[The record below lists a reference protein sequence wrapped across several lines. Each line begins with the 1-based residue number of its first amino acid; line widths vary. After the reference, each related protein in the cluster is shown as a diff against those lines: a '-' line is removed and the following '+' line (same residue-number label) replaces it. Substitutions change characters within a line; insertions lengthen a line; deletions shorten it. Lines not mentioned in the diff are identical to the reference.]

1 MTLTEILAWCR
12 LSLDRLVTWLTM
24 RAELGGIRWGMTGMA
39 LVDRN
44 RSALAAV
51 LFAVCGIG
59 LGGCDAL
66 DSINPFAEKYKPE
79 VIPDVPADK
88 LYSEGLA
95 RMEDNDY
102 DAAAKKFEALDKQ
115 YAYSDWSRKALLM
128 TAYANYEGQ
137 KYEDAI
143 SASQRYIKRH
153 PASKDAAYAQYLMAM
168 SHYKQIPDVSRDQ
181 DRAEKALAGLQELV
195 QKYPTSEYA
204 ADAKAKIQITRD
216 QLAGKEMEVGRFYL
230 ERRNFPAAINRF
242 RDVVSKYQTTR
253 HAEEALERLVEAYM
267 ALGITNEAQNAAAV
281 LGHNFPDSPWYKDAF
296 ALLQNG
302 GLEPREEKT
311 SFLSKVYRSVIGR
324 TAEAR

>member
-1 MTLTEILAWCR
+1 MRLTHP
-12 LSLDRLVTWLTM
+12 
-24 RAELGGIRWGMTGMA
+24 
-39 LVDRN
+39 N
-44 RSALAAV
+44 RGAMAAV
-51 LFAVCGIG
+51 LVSVIGFG

-79 VIPDVPADK
+79 VVPDVPADK

-95 RMEDNDY
+95 RMEDKDY
-102 DAAAKKFEALDKQ
+102 EGASKKFGELDKA
-115 YAYSDWSRKALLM
+115 YSYSDWSRKALLM
-128 TAYANYEGQ
+128 TAYSNYEGA
-137 KYEDAI
+137 KYDDAI
-143 SASQRYIKRH
+143 NASKRYLQRH

-168 SHYKQIPDVSRDQ
+168 SHYKQIPDVTRDQ
-181 DRAEKALAGLQELV
+181 DRSEKALAGLQELV

-253 HAEEALERLVEAYM
+253 HAEEALERLTEAYM
-267 ALGITNEAQNAAAV
+267 ALGLTQEAQTSAAV
-281 LGHNFPDSPWYKDAF
+281 LGHNFPDSPWYKDAH

-311 SFLSKVYRSVIGR
+311 SWLSKVYRGVIGR
-324 TAEAR
+324 TAEAQ

>member
-1 MTLTEILAWCR
+1 MRLTQPKSGA
-12 LSLDRLVTWLTM
+12 M
-24 RAELGGIRWGMTGMA
+24 
-39 LVDRN
+39 
-44 RSALAAV
+44 AAV
-51 LFAVCGIG
+51 LVTLVGLG

-79 VIPDVPADK
+79 VVPDVPADK

-95 RMEDNDY
+95 RMEDKDY
-102 DAAAKKFEALDKQ
+102 EGASKKFAELDKT
-115 YAYSDWSRKALLM
+115 YSYSDWSRKALLM
-128 TAYANYEGQ
+128 TAYSNYEGA
-137 KYEDAI
+137 KYDDAI
-143 SASQRYIKRH
+143 NASKRYLQRH

-168 SHYKQIPDVSRDQ
+168 SHYKQIPDVTRDQ
-181 DRAEKALAGLQELV
+181 DRSEKALAGLQELV

-253 HAEEALERLVEAYM
+253 HAEEALERLTEAYM
-267 ALGITNEAQNAAAV
+267 ALGLTQEAQTAAAV
-281 LGHNFPDSPWYKDAF
+281 LGHNFPDSPWYKDAH

-311 SFLSKVYRSVIGR
+311 SWLSKVYRGVIGR
-324 TAEAR
+324 TAEAQ

>member
-1 MTLTEILAWCR
+1 MP
-12 LSLDRLVTWLTM
+12 VTTPI
-24 RAELGGIRWGMTGMA
+24 RAAT
-39 LVDRN
+39 
-44 RSALAAV
+44 AAV
-51 LFAVCGIG
+51 LLAVLGLG

-95 RMEDNDY
+95 KMEDSDY
-102 DAAAKKFEALDKQ
+102 EGAVKKFDSLDKQ
-115 YAYSDWSRKALLM
+115 YQYSDWSRKALLM

-137 KYEDAI
+137 KYDDAI
-143 SASQRYIKRH
+143 NASKRYLQRH

-168 SHYKQIPDVSRDQ
+168 SQYKQIPDVTRDQ
-181 DRAEKALAGLQELV
+181 DRSEKALVALQELV
-195 QKYPTSEYA
+195 QKYPKSEYS

-216 QLAGKEMEVGRFYL
+216 QLAGKEMEIGRFYL

-267 ALGITNEAQNAAAV
+267 ALGITAEAQNAAAV
-281 LGHNFPDSPWYKDAF
+281 LAHNFPDSPWYKDAY
-296 ALLQNG
+296 ALLQTG
-302 GLEPREEKT
+302 GLEPREEKS

-324 TAEAR
+324 TAEAQ

>member
-1 MTLTEILAWCR
+1 MR
-12 LSLDRLVTWLTM
+12 L
-24 RAELGGIRWGMTGMA
+24 IHP
-39 LVDRN
+39 N
-44 RSALAAV
+44 RGAMAAV
-51 LFAVCGIG
+51 LLALCGVG

-79 VIPDVPADK
+79 VVPDVPADK

-95 RMEDNDY
+95 RMEDKDY
-102 DAAAKKFEALDKQ
+102 EGAAKKFGELDKA
-115 YAYSDWSRKALLM
+115 YSYSDWSRRALLM
-128 TAYANYEGQ
+128 TAYSNYEGQ
-137 KYEDAI
+137 KYDDAI
-143 SASQRYIKRH
+143 SASKRYLQRH

-168 SHYKQIPDVSRDQ
+168 SHYKQIPDVTRDQ
-181 DRAEKALAGLQELV
+181 DRSEKALAGLQELV

-216 QLAGKEMEVGRFYL
+216 QLAGKEMEVGRYYL

-267 ALGITNEAQNAAAV
+267 ALGITAEAQTAAAV

-302 GLEPREEKT
+302 GLEPREEK
-311 SFLSKVYRSVIGR
+311 SSWLSKVYRGVIGR
-324 TAEAR
+324 TAEAQ

>member
-1 MTLTEILAWCR
+1 MPVTFPSRTATAAALLT
-12 LSLDRLVTWLTM
+12 V
-24 RAELGGIRWGMTGMA
+24 LG
-39 LVDRN
+39 L
-44 RSALAAV
+44 
-51 LFAVCGIG
+51 G

-66 DSINPFAEKYKPE
+66 DPSGLFAEKYKPE
-79 VIPDVPADK
+79 VVADVPADK

-95 RMEDNDY
+95 KMEDSDY
-102 DAAAKKFEALDKQ
+102 EAAVKKFGDLDKQ

-137 KYEDAI
+137 KYDDAI
-143 SASQRYIKRH
+143 SASKRYLQRH

-168 SHYKQIPDVSRDQ
+168 SNYKQIPDVTRDQ
-181 DRAEKALAGLQELV
+181 DRSEKALAGLQELV

-253 HAEEALERLVEAYM
+253 HAEEALMRLTEAYM
-267 ALGITNEAQNAAAV
+267 ALGITAEAQNAAAV
-281 LGHNFPDSPWYKDAF
+281 LGHNFPDSPWYKDAH
-296 ALLQNG
+296 ALLQTG
-302 GLEPREEKT
+302 GLEPREEKG
-311 SFLSKVYRSVIGR
+311 SFLSRAFGSLMGR
-324 TAEAR
+324 TASAQ

>member
-1 MTLTEILAWCR
+1 MP
-12 LSLDRLVTWLTM
+12 VTTPI
-24 RAELGGIRWGMTGMA
+24 RAATAAML
-39 LVDRN
+39 L
-44 RSALAAV
+44 AV
-51 LFAVCGIG
+51 LGLG

-95 RMEDNDY
+95 KMEDSDY
-102 DAAAKKFEALDKQ
+102 EGAVKKFDSLDKQ
-115 YAYSDWSRKALLM
+115 YQYSDWSRKALLM

-137 KYEDAI
+137 KYDDAI
-143 SASQRYIKRH
+143 NASKRYLQRH

-168 SHYKQIPDVSRDQ
+168 SQYKQIPDVTRDQ
-181 DRAEKALAGLQELV
+181 DRSEKALVALQELV
-195 QKYPTSEYA
+195 QKYPKSEYS

-216 QLAGKEMEVGRFYL
+216 QLAGKEMEIGRFYL

-267 ALGITNEAQNAAAV
+267 ALGITAEAQNAAAV
-281 LGHNFPDSPWYKDAF
+281 LAHNFPDSPWYKDAY
-296 ALLQNG
+296 ALLQTG

-324 TAEAR
+324 TAEAQ

>member
-1 MTLTEILAWCR
+1 MP
-12 LSLDRLVTWLTM
+12 
-24 RAELGGIRWGMTGMA
+24 MA
-39 LVDRN
+39 DLN
-44 RSALAAV
+44 RSAIAAV
-51 LFAVCGIG
+51 VVAFCGLG

-95 RMEDNDY
+95 RMEDQDFE
-102 DAAAKKFEALDKQ
+102 AAAKKFGDLDKQ
-115 YAYSDWSRKALLM
+115 YSYSDWSRKALLM
-128 TAYANYEGQ
+128 TAYANYEGA
-137 KYEDAI
+137 KYDDAI

-168 SHYKQIPDVSRDQ
+168 SHYKQIPDVTRDQ

-204 ADAKAKIQITRD
+204 SDAKAKIQITRD

-267 ALGITNEAQNAAAV
+267 ALGITAEAQTAAAV
-281 LGHNFPDSPWYKDAF
+281 LGHNFPDSPWYKDAYK
-296 ALLQNG
+296 LLQSG
-302 GLEPREEKT
+302 GLEPREER
-311 SFLSKVYRSVIGR
+311 SSWLSKVYRSVIGR